1 VVVAGSGG
9 GIGAAAPEE
18 DGEDG
23 EDYQRAH
30 DGGQDPAGVVHLRRA
45 DLPLQTLDL
54 AFVPQQTNLVGLSRR
69 NRIGDGTTTRTPRLI
84 QSSDGRS
91 RLE

>member
-1 VVVAGSGG
+1 
-9 GIGAAAPEE
+9 
-18 DGEDG
+18 
-23 EDYQRAH
+23 
-30 DGGQDPAGVVHLRRA
+30 
-45 DLPLQTLDL
+45 L
-54 AFVPQQTNLVGLSRR
+54 AFVPQTNLVGLSRR